1 MAKKKEKVKSEQSL
15 LTEAVI
21 TDEGIVDTLRKNYM
35 PYAMTVIISRAIPE
49 IDGFKPAHRKLLY
62 TMYQMG
68 LLNSP
73 RTKSSNIVGATMK
86 LNPHGDA
93 AIYETMVRLT
103 RGNDALLHPFIDSKG
118 SFGKQYSDMA
128 YAAPRYTEAKLDAF
142 CNEIFSGID
151 RDAVDFQDNYDGSI
165 KEPVLLPTAF
175 PNILVSPN
183 TGIAVGMAS
192 NICSFNLGEVCDAVC
207 SYIDDENTDFMEI
220 IKAPDFS
227 TGGLLL
233 YDRKQMEEIYST
245 GKGSFKVRAKYSY
258 NKKDNCI
265 EISEIPYTTKIEAI
279 IDKIASLVKEKK
291 IIEISDVRDETG
303 LEGLRIA
310 IDLKR
315 GADPE
320 KLMQKLY
327 RLTPLEDSFSCN
339 FNVLI
344 EGSPK
349 LMGVGQ
355 IIDEWLAWR
364 KECVKREL
372 FYNLQKMREKLHLL
386 IGLESLL
393 LDIDKAIRIIRQ
405 TESEKQVI
413 PNLMKGFSIDETQA
427 EYIAE
432 IKLRNLNKEY
442 ILKRVS
448 EKEELEKKIAET
460 ESILGSDK
468 KVGKLISSQLVQ
480 IKKKYAKPRKTEILY
495 EYEEHELPAK
505 QIESYEVYVIMTSE
519 GYFKKI
525 VPGKNDKIKEAEQ
538 TLKEGDRVKYE
549 YDAKNDDDLLFF
561 STSGDVYKAKIDDF
575 DAVKPQALGDYIPA
589 KLGFAENEK
598 VVAMITGRDYKG
610 DVVIFFENGKAV
622 KIPLKAYETKTNR
635 KKLTGGYSTDS
646 PAVGIFYLPE
656 HSGRGTETEYILISS
671 SMRCIILNSSQI
683 TSKVTRSSSGAVVFT
698 LKKGQKVQSADIF
711 KDDGSEA
718 MKIYSKYRKVKL
730 PSAGTTFNNS
740 EQSTLF

>member
-525 VPGKNDKIKEAEQ
+525 VPGKNDKIKDAEQ

-598 VVAMITGRDYKG
+598 VVAMITGREYKG

-646 PAVGIFYLPE
+646 PAAGIFYLPE

-698 LKKGQKVQSADIF
+698 LKKGQKVQSAEIF